1 MTSTRP
7 YLVRAIY
14 EWITD
19 NGFTP
24 YLLVDCN
31 VAGVEVP
38 ESAVENNKIVLNIAH
53 SAAHN
58 LELGDRSISF
68 SARFNG
74 SPMDIFVPLD
84 SVAAIYAK
92 ENGRGLVFSEADDS
106 NEGNTERTDE
116 SSSLS
121 TKKPTA
127 IKQPNLSVVK

>member
-1 MTSTRP
+1 
-7 YLVRAIY
+7 
-14 EWITD
+14 
-19 NGFTP
+19 
-24 YLLVDCN
+24 
-31 VAGVEVP
+31 
-38 ESAVENNKIVLNIAH
+38 IAH

-74 SPMDIFVPLD
+74 SPMDILVPLD

-92 ENGRGLVFSEADDS
+92 ENGRGLVFSEAEDS

-121 TKKPTA
+121 TKKPTT

>member
-58 LELGDRSISF
+58 LELADRSISF

-74 SPMDIFVPLD
+74 RD
-84 SVAAIYAK
+84 
-92 ENGRGLVFSEADDS
+92 
-106 NEGNTERTDE
+106 
-116 SSSLS
+116 
-121 TKKPTA
+121 
-127 IKQPNLSVVK
+127 